1 MKSILKSK
9 VFWTGLGTVFTGI
22 GLYFSGEQNLQELII
37 SIIGVVFVI
46 LRLYTNKSVYI
57 K

>member
-9 VFWTGLGTVFTGI
+9 AFWAGLGTVFTGI